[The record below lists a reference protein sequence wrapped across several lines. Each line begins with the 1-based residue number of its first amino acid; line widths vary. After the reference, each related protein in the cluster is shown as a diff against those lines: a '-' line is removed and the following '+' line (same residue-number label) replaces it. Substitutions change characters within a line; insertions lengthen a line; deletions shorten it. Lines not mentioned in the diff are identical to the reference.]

1 MMCVYAGFS
10 TIENGLRLQQENL
23 CYPHGSISCS
33 CELLK
38 WVIKRLDLH
47 QFFKD
52 LLIYFLKDLFI
63 FDCAGSSLLPAG
75 FLLSA
80 GRGATLGWGAR
91 ASHCS
96 GFSSWGAQAL
106 GLDLSSCSARTQ
118 RSRFKG
124 SWALAQL
131 LWHRGL
137 VVPTHLGSSKT
148 RDWTHFPCIGRLI
161 RNHWIT
167 REALAL

>member
-47 QFFKD
+47 QFFKRFTY
-52 LLIYFLKDLFI
+52 LFFKRFIYFWLRWVIIAARGISLK
-63 FDCAGSSLLPAG
+63 CCS
-75 FLLSA
+75 
-80 GRGATLGWGAR
+80 WGYSWLR
-91 ASHCS
+91 CP
-96 GFSSWGAQAL
+96 GFSLQWLLFL
-106 GLDLSSCSARTQ
+106 GSTGSRLGPQQLQYKDSESC
-118 RSRFKG
+118 FKG

-137 VVPTHLGSSKT
+137 VVPRHLGSSKT